1 MSVEFNENYLTALTQ
16 VDERSKSNSHRLDE
30 AEADIRDLK
39 EKNTALIEMSASI
52 KNLSEGIVDIKAD
65 VKDIKVEQGALKNEV
80 SDLKNAPDKV
90 QATWFKGIV
99 KLIVTAIVTGVV
111 AFVLGSCFPI
121 IFK

>member
-90 QATWFKGIV
+90 QATWLKDIG